1 MEEGKVM
8 HQDLNHLL
16 LRLRVTAD
24 SVLDTLKTKGAAN
37 ERIGRMVSSMLT
49 TPDDLWS
56 GVLSSMLRNKPT
68 KHQIDVY
75 LAVNVLVEV
84 TKLLAEETRSEQEN
98 FVAHI
103 ERLSQKTDA
112 ASHVAQ
118 SRMAWSI
125 LYNESAFFT
134 RFLLRAMRSRA
145 MVRKEL
151 AQAHAVC

>member
-1 MEEGKVM
+1 M
-8 HQDLNHLL
+8 L

-24 SVLDTLKTKGAAN
+24 SVLDTLQHKGVAN

-49 TPDDLWS
+49 TPDDLWN
-56 GVLSSMLRNKPT
+56 GVLNSMLRNKPT

-84 TKLLAEETRSEQEN
+84 TKLLAEETRSEQES

-103 ERLSQKTDA
+103 DQLTQKTDA
-112 ASHVAQ
+112 AGHVAQ
-118 SRMAWSI
+118 SRLAWAI
-125 LYNESAFFT
+125 LHRESAFFT

-145 MVRKEL
+145 QVRKEL